1 MADPSDPHDDLAGV
15 LHDVSN
21 ALTVLLGW
29 VGEARSPVA
38 TPEAVAH
45 ALTIIEQRAR
55 IARDL
60 ARHAIG
66 APRTEEQRDIGAIV
80 EEVAETLKVE
90 AHRLGVRLAIRG
102 ARGRDTTAK
111 VGGALDVSQVLTN
124 LVLNGL
130 AYAPR
135 GGCVELRVELE
146 PKECVLHVID
156 DGPGIPR
163 ARHASI
169 FEGES
174 TRPGGTGV
182 GLRHSRALARAW
194 GGDVVIVEGSEH
206 GAHFRVSWP
215 RADALPRPPT
225 SSLRIQDLE
234 GQRLLLIEDDAMVTQ
249 LLETVLEARG
259 ATVAIATNP
268 KQIASAL
275 AKGPWD
281 AVLVDLSPLGSDPS
295 GAIKNIRQSSPDA
308 ALVLVTGQA
317 DAVPADIDDPN
328 LHLVRKPFEVSEVL
342 ALLRR

>member
-1 MADPSDPHDDLAGV
+1 
-15 LHDVSN
+15 
-21 ALTVLLGW
+21 
-29 VGEARSPVA
+29 
-38 TPEAVAH
+38 
-45 ALTIIEQRAR
+45 
-55 IARDL
+55 
-60 ARHAIG
+60 
-66 APRTEEQRDIGAIV
+66 
-80 EEVAETLKVE
+80 LKVE
-90 AHRLGVRLAIRG
+90 AQRVGVTLVV
-102 ARGRDTTAK
+102 RGRESTAK
-111 VGGALDVSQVLTN
+111 VAGALDIAQVLTN

-135 GGCVELRVELE
+135 GGSVELRVELE
-146 PKECVLHVID
+146 AKACVLHVTD
-156 DGPGIPR
+156 DGPGVPR
-163 ARHASI
+163 ARHRTI

-182 GLRHSRALARAW
+182 GLRHSRALSRAW
-194 GGDVVIVEGSEH
+194 GGDVELVDAGA
-206 GAHFRVSWP
+206 GAHFRITWP
-215 RADALPRPPT
+215 RSDALPRPPT

-281 AVLVDLSPLGSDPS
+281 AVLVDLSPLGPDPAK
-295 GAIKNIRQSSPDA
+295 AIKDIRTSSPEA

-317 DAVPADIDDPN
+317 DAVPVDVDDAN
-328 LHLVRKPFEVSEVL
+328 MHLVRKPFEVSEVL

>member
-1 MADPSDPHDDLAGV
+1 MADPSDPHKDLGGV

-29 VGEARSPVA
+29 VGEARSPAA
-38 TPEAVAH
+38 TPEAVTY
-45 ALTIIEQRAR
+45 ALSIIEQRAR

-66 APRTEEQRDIGAIV
+66 APRTDEQRELGAIV

-90 AHRLGVRLAIRG
+90 AQRVGVSLFV
-102 ARGRDTTAK
+102 RGREATAK
-111 VGGALDVSQVLTN
+111 VAGALDVSQVLTN

-135 GGCVELRVELE
+135 GGSVDLRVELE
-146 PKECVLHVID
+146 AKECVLHIVD
-156 DGPGIPR
+156 DGPGVSR
-163 ARHASI
+163 ERHASI

-182 GLRHSRALARAW
+182 GLRHARALARAW
-194 GGDVVIVEGSEH
+194 GGDVVLVSDSEK
-206 GAHFRVSWP
+206 GAHFKITWP

-268 KQIASAL
+268 KEIAAAL
-275 AKGPWD
+275 TKGPWD
-281 AVLVDLSPLGSDPS
+281 AVLVDLSPLGPDPG
-295 GAIKNIRQSSPDA
+295 GAIEQIRQSSPDA

-317 DAVPADIDDPN
+317 DALPADIDDAN
-328 LHLVRKPFEVSEVL
+328 MHLVRKPFEVSEVL

>member
-1 MADPSDPHDDLAGV
+1 MADPPDPHRDLAGV

-38 TPEAVAH
+38 TPDAVSY

-66 APRTEEQRDIGAIV
+66 GPRTEEQRELGAIV

-90 AHRLGVRLAIRG
+90 AQRVGVSLFV
-102 ARGRDTTAK
+102 RGREATAK
-111 VGGALDVSQVLTN
+111 VPGALDVSQVLTN

-135 GGCVELRVELE
+135 GGSVELRVELDG
-146 PKECVLHVID
+146 KTCVLHVTD
-156 DGPGIPR
+156 DGPGVPR
-163 ARHASI
+163 ERQISI

-194 GGDVVIVEGSEH
+194 GGDVELVSDTEK
-206 GAHFRVSWP
+206 GAHFRLTWP

-268 KQIASAL
+268 REIAAAL

-281 AVLVDLSPLGSDPS
+281 AVLVDLSPLGSDPTA
-295 GAIKNIRQSSPDA
+295 AIKEIRKSSPDA
-308 ALVLVTGQA
+308 ALVLCTGQA
-317 DAVPADIDDPN
+317 DALPADVDPEN
-328 LHLVRKPFEVSEVL
+328 MHLVRKPFEVSEVL

>member
-1 MADPSDPHDDLAGV
+1 MADPSDPHKDLAGV

-29 VGEARSPVA
+29 VGEARSPAA
-38 TPEAVAH
+38 TPEAVTY
-45 ALTIIEQRAR
+45 ALGIIEQRAR

-66 APRTEEQRDIGAIV
+66 APRTEEQRELGAIV

-90 AHRLGVRLAIRG
+90 AQRLGVSLFV
-102 ARGRDTTAK
+102 RGREATAK
-111 VGGALDVSQVLTN
+111 VAGALDVSQVLTN

-135 GGCVELRVELE
+135 GGSVELRVELE
-146 PKECVLHVID
+146 AKGCVLHVVD
-156 DGPGIPR
+156 DGPGVPR
-163 ARHASI
+163 ERQAAI

-194 GGDVVIVEGSEH
+194 GGDVVLVEGAAK
-206 GAHFRVSWP
+206 GAHFKLTWP

-259 ATVAIATNP
+259 ASVAIATNP
-268 KQIASAL
+268 KEIASAL

-281 AVLVDLSPLGSDPS
+281 AVLVDLSPLGPDPK
-295 GAIKNIRQSSPDA
+295 GAIQKIRQSSPDA

-317 DAVPADIDDPN
+317 DAVPADVDDEN

>member
-1 MADPSDPHDDLAGV
+1 MADPSDPHKDLAGV

-29 VGEARSPVA
+29 VGEARSPAA
-38 TPEAVAH
+38 TPEAVAY

-66 APRTEEQRDIGAIV
+66 APRTEEQRELGAIV

-90 AHRLGVRLAIRG
+90 AQRVGVSLFV
-102 ARGRDTTAK
+102 RGREATTK
-111 VGGALDVSQVLTN
+111 VAGALDVSQVLTN
-124 LVLNGL
+124 LALNGL

-135 GGCVELRVELE
+135 GGSVELRVELDA
-146 PKECVLHVID
+146 KACILHVTD
-156 DGPGIPR
+156 DGPGVPR
-163 ARHASI
+163 ERHATV
-169 FEGES
+169 FEGDS
-174 TRPGGTGV
+174 TRPGGTGT

-194 GGDVVIVEGSEH
+194 GGDVELIADDAGK
-206 GAHFRVSWP
+206 GAHFKVTWP

-225 SSLRIQDLE
+225 SSLRIMDLE

-268 KQIASAL
+268 KEIAAAL

-281 AVLVDLSPLGSDPS
+281 AVLVDLSPLGSDPKK
-295 GAIKNIRQSSPDA
+295 AIQNIRASSPDA

-317 DAVPADIDDPN
+317 DAVPSDLDPTN
-328 LHLVRKPFEVSEVL
+328 MHLVRKPFEVSEVL

>member
-1 MADPSDPHDDLAGV
+1 MADASDPHKDLAGV

-29 VGEARSPVA
+29 IGEARSPSA
-38 TPEAVAH
+38 TPEATAY
-45 ALTIIEQRAR
+45 ALSIVEQRAR

-66 APRTEEQRDIGAIV
+66 APRVDEQREIGAIV
-80 EEVAETLKVE
+80 EEVAESLKVE
-90 AHRLGVRLAIRG
+90 AQRVGVSLF
-102 ARGRDTTAK
+102 ARGRDVTAK
-111 VGGALDVSQVLTN
+111 VTGALDVSQVLTN

-135 GGCVELRVELE
+135 GGSVEVTVDVDAHGCIVRVT
-146 PKECVLHVID
+146 D
-156 DGPGIPR
+156 DGPGVPAER
-163 ARHASI
+163 RESI

-174 TRPGGTGV
+174 TRQGGTGV

-194 GGDVVIVEGSEH
+194 GGDVQLTDGTRK
-206 GAHFRVSWP
+206 GARFEVTWP

-234 GQRLLLIEDDAMVTQ
+234 GQRLLLIEDDALVTQ

-259 ATVAIATNP
+259 ATVSIATNP
-268 KQIASAL
+268 KEIAKALSASVY
-275 AKGPWD
+275 D
-281 AVLVDLSPLGSDPS
+281 AVLVDLSPLGADPTT
-295 GAIKNIRQSSPDA
+295 AIGEIRQSSPQA
-308 ALVLVTGQA
+308 QLVIVTGQA
-317 DAVPADIDDPN
+317 DALPPDLDTTN
-328 LHLVRKPFEVSEVL
+328 MHLVRKPFEVTEVL

>member
-1 MADPSDPHDDLAGV
+1 VADPSDPHKDLAGV

-29 VGEARSPVA
+29 VGEARSPAA
-38 TPEAVAH
+38 TPDAVAY

-66 APRTEEQRDIGAIV
+66 APRTEEQRELGAIV

-90 AHRLGVRLAIRG
+90 AQRVGVTLVV
-102 ARGRDTTAK
+102 RGRESTAK
-111 VGGALDVSQVLTN
+111 VGGALDIAQVLTN

-135 GGCVELRVELE
+135 GGSVELRVELE
-146 PKECVLHVID
+146 AKACVLHVTD
-156 DGPGIPR
+156 DGPGVPR
-163 ARHASI
+163 ARHRTI

-182 GLRHSRALARAW
+182 GLRHSRALSRAW
-194 GGDVVIVEGSEH
+194 GGDVELVDAGA
-206 GAHFRVSWP
+206 GAHFRITWP
-215 RADALPRPPT
+215 RSDALPRPPT

-281 AVLVDLSPLGSDPS
+281 AVLVDLSPLGPDPAK
-295 GAIKNIRQSSPDA
+295 AIKDIRTSSPEA

-317 DAVPADIDDPN
+317 DAVPVDVDDAN
-328 LHLVRKPFEVSEVL
+328 MHLVRKPFEVSEVL